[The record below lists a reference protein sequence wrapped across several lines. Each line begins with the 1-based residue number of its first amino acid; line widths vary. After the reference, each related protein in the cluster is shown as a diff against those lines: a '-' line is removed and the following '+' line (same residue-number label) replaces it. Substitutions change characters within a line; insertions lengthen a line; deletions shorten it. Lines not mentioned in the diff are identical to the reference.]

1 MERRGKRQAAS
12 IFGGMGF
19 YIALL
24 VCVLAAGVV
33 GYQALLSD
41 GTDPDVVINDPVTA
55 AVDQVEPGE
64 EVPVSVPEKEPV
76 RPVISQEPV
85 VVVRPPV
92 VTEDE
97 ETPVSAPAEVEI
109 PEIPAAAEQPAPAP
123 VPVSEPAKI
132 VSPVLGETVAVFS
145 VEQLIYDAT
154 LGDWRTHDGVDIE
167 AAAGTSVVAA
177 AAGTVISVT
186 EDGLL
191 GVTVVVDH
199 HNGYI
204 STYASLQPEPM
215 VAAGDSVAAGEVIGI
230 VGSSALSEAG
240 LGAHLHF
247 SVTKD
252 GKTVDPL
259 AFLEQ

>member
-1 MERRGKRQAAS
+1 MEKRGKRQAAS

-41 GTDPDVVINDPVTA
+41 GTDPDVVVEDPVTA
-55 AVDQVEPGE
+55 SVDQVEPGE
-64 EVPVSVPEKEPV
+64 KVPVSVPEKEPV

-85 VVVRPPV
+85 VVVKPPV
-92 VTEDE
+92 VAE
-97 ETPVSAPAEVEI
+97 EALVSAPAEVEI

-123 VPVSEPAKI
+123 VSVSEPAKI

-199 HNGYI
+199 HNGYL

-230 VGSSALSEAG
+230 VGNSSLSEAG

-252 GKTVDPL
+252 GQAVDPM

>member
-41 GTDPDVVINDPVTA
+41 GTDPDVVISDPVTA

-64 EVPVSVPEKEPV
+64 EVPVSVPEKEPA

-85 VVVRPPV
+85 VVVRQPA

-97 ETPVSAPAEVEI
+97 ETPVSVSTEVE
-109 PEIPAAAEQPAPAP
+109 EIPAVTERPVSAP
-123 VPVSEPAKI
+123 VPDSEP
-132 VSPVLGETVAVFS
+132 VVLPVLGETVAVFS

-154 LGDWRTHDGVDIE
+154 LGDWRTHDGMDIE
-167 AAAGTSVVAA
+167 ASAGAEVVAA

-186 EDGLL
+186 EDSRL
-191 GVTVVVDH
+191 GVMVVVDH
-199 HNGYI
+199 HNGYVT
-204 STYASLQPEPM
+204 TYASLQPEPM
-215 VAAGDSVAAGEVIGI
+215 VAVGDSVSAGEVIGI
-230 VGSSALSEAG
+230 VGNSSLSEAG

-252 GKTVDPL
+252 GAAVDPA
-259 AFLEQ
+259 AFLQQE

>member
-92 VTEDE
+92 VTPRRPSSV
-97 ETPVSAPAEVEI
+97 TEI
-109 PEIPAAAEQPAPAP
+109 TVPAAAATTE
-123 VPVSEPAKI
+123 VP
-132 VSPVLGETVAVFS
+132 
-145 VEQLIYDAT
+145 
-154 LGDWRTHDGVDIE
+154 
-167 AAAGTSVVAA
+167 AAAS
-177 AAGTVISVT
+177 
-186 EDGLL
+186 
-191 GVTVVVDH
+191 
-199 HNGYI
+199 I
-204 STYASLQPEPM
+204 STPSWVRQSPRVAS
-215 VAAGDSVAAGEVIGI
+215 
-230 VGSSALSEAG
+230 
-240 LGAHLHF
+240 
-247 SVTKD
+247 
-252 GKTVDPL
+252 
-259 AFLEQ
+259 